1 MKKTPLVRPALEKA
15 RDISELSC
23 PEVQAIIDKAKA
35 TIQEQ
40 MLRLPQVKLKIG
52 LAGPTIW
59 KGVKEGT
66 LPPPVAIG
74 VRAVAWR
81 ESELQA
87 WIEVKVLASRTGRDI
102 DMPEFIGLLTKSK
115 SPSTSNLVPAAQ
127 YD

>member
-1 MKKTPLVRPALEKA
+1 MKKPPLARPARANAKGF
-15 RDISELSC
+15 SELSC
-23 PEVQAIIDKAKA
+23 PEVQSIIDKAKA

-52 LAGPTIW
+52 LAGSTIW

-66 LPPPVAIG
+66 LPPPVALG
-74 VRAVAWR
+74 ARAVAWR

-87 WIEVKVLASRTGRDI
+87 WIEVKVLAARIGRDF
-102 DMPEFIGLLTKSK
+102 DMHEFITLLTNPQ
-115 SPSTSNLVPAAQ
+115 SPTANLVQAVH